1 MKVTGGTATAVRAW
15 AVEQYQ
21 VAVPSGS
28 AVAGIAVDTHHAP
41 GAKVPGAGWSSQL
54 FSLTCQSVP
63 GSLPQDRSTYCRYGV
78 LEALGLDRG
87 LSGMSTWGFVLSC
100 FFSSLPRSGWGRNSA
115 TDGPTR
121 SLSGMGVAAQRRQ
134 EYLRTRKWLAR
145 YLAAISTAHGAL
157 VAPLWTIMD
166 NVAS

>member
-87 LSGMSTWGFVLSC
+87 ALGYEYLGLRTKLF

-115 TDGPTR
+115 TDGPTK
-121 SLSGMGVAAQRRQ
+121 A
-134 EYLRTRKWLAR
+134 
-145 YLAAISTAHGAL
+145 
-157 VAPLWTIMD
+157 
-166 NVAS
+166 

>member
-54 FSLTCQSVP
+54 FLSPANPSQVLYRKT
-63 GSLPQDRSTYCRYGV
+63 GV
-78 LEALGLDRG
+78 RTA
-87 LSGMSTWGFVLSC
+87 
-100 FFSSLPRSGWGRNSA
+100 
-115 TDGPTR
+115 
-121 SLSGMGVAAQRRQ
+121 GMGSSRHLGWTGGSRVRV
-134 EYLRTRKWLAR
+134 L
-145 YLAAISTAHGAL
+145 GA
-157 VAPLWTIMD
+157 
-166 NVAS
+166 SY

>member
-1 MKVTGGTATAVRAW
+1 MKSASSTNMKVTGGTATAVRAW

-63 GSLPQDRSTYCRYGV
+63 GSLPQVRSTYCRYGV

-87 LSGMSTWGFVLSC
+87 SLGYEYLELRTKL
-100 FFSSLPRSGWGRNSA
+100 FFFSLPRSGWGRNSA
-115 TDGPTR
+115 TDGPTK
-121 SLSGMGVAAQRRQ
+121 A
-134 EYLRTRKWLAR
+134 
-145 YLAAISTAHGAL
+145 
-157 VAPLWTIMD
+157 
-166 NVAS
+166 